1 MNRSSLV
8 AMTPTSNQATYTASS
23 HWGSG
28 ARNFHT
34 SARLHLQHLLF
45 QNTLGTSLLEP
56 RIEQSLSPCPE
67 IRVADLGCGNG
78 AWLLDLHHALSRS
91 ESNCKKGFRLQGF
104 DINPKNFPN
113 STFIPDSITLSNLDV
128 LSRPLPAELR
138 SAFDIVHVRAF
149 VSIIRH
155 GDIGPLLDTICELLK
170 PGGWFL
176 WEESRADR
184 FVARSP
190 SSSISKEACDS
201 IIRIMDAGGK
211 ASGYEFSFLASLS
224 VPIAHHGFDDVDVRY
239 VNKRTSDLKAWTENY
254 LLVWEELTSLFPSR
268 HDIPEAAMTK
278 EAFGELFGKAVAET
292 ESGVVV
298 HQEQIAVAS
307 GRKPL

>member
-1 MNRSSLV
+1 M
-8 AMTPTSNQATYTASS
+8 APTNNLPTYTASS
-23 HWGSG
+23 HWGSE

-45 QNTLGTSLLEP
+45 QNTLGASLLEP
-56 RIEQSLSPCPE
+56 RISESLPTDSE

-91 ESNCKKGFRLQGF
+91 ESSRKQGFQLQGF
-104 DINPKNFPN
+104 DINPKNFPGP
-113 STFIPDSITLSNLDV
+113 TCLPDTVTLSNLDV

-155 GDIGPLLDTICELLK
+155 GDVGPLLDTIFDLLK

-176 WEESRADR
+176 WEESRADN
-184 FVARSP
+184 FVASSP
-190 SSSISKEACDS
+190 STNISKEACDT
-201 IIRIMDAGGK
+201 IIRIIDSGGK
-211 ASGYEFSFLASLS
+211 ASGYEFLFLASLG
-224 VPIAHHGFDDVDVRY
+224 VPIAHRGFDDVDVRY
-239 VNKRTSDLKAWTENY
+239 VDKRASDLKAWTENY

-268 HDIPEAAMTK
+268 NHMPEAAMTE
-278 EAFGELFGKAVAET
+278 EAFRELFEKAVAET
-292 ESGVVV
+292 EAGVLV
-298 HQEQIAVAS
+298 HQEQIVIAS